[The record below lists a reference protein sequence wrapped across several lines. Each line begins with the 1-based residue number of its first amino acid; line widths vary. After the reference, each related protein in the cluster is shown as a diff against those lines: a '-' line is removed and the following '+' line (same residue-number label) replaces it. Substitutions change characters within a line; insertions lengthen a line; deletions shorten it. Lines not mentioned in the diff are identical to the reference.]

1 MSVLNDLVSQIE
13 DKALRD
19 RIASE
24 VDRLSKQKK
33 YGLVF
38 EEHLPECTPL
48 YDVAIKWGSTVA
60 PKDGSI
66 SDVYYVTKIQDGVAE
81 CVRRDDKTVCSFAI
95 DNLIAVAEFGDPI
108 YPYLKPI
115 DSVCNAPDNKLWHTL
130 IEADNYHALQLL
142 DYLYAGKVD
151 VIYIDPPYNTR
162 AKDWKYNNDYVDD
175 NDEFRHSK
183 WLSMM
188 EKRLKLAKKL
198 LSDTGFLILAID
210 AYELYTI
217 GLLLDEIFGENNRL
231 GLVTV
236 QHNPKGRNFT
246 KWFSAN
252 SEYMLVYAKNSNIA
266 SFNEI
271 AIDEEVKATFTL
283 QDPGDSRKYRLE
295 PFMRSRT
302 ETLRENKPNF
312 WYPLYVSDDLKII
325 TRTKTEGFTE
335 VYPIAANG
343 KEATWIN
350 LPETFD
356 EKNKIG
362 WFVAKKEEGKIVI
375 YRKLYEQQIFK
386 NVWLDKKYQSEFNG
400 TNLIK
405 GILAS
410 NRFDYPKSL
419 YLVED
424 ILKITA
430 KKDALVVDFFAG
442 SGTTL
447 HAVELLNEEDGGNR
461 RCIIVT
467 NNEVSASE
475 AEMLKKKGLKPTD
488 REWEK
493 LGIAH
498 HVTWPRTVGAIKGCD
513 VNGKPLSGNYIG
525 SDIPMSRGLK
535 ANAIFFKL
543 GFLDKNE
550 IALGKQFK
558 ELLPILW
565 MKAGAIGK
573 CPTVSEETPLMLVLP
588 ENHFAVLVDEK
599 HYMEFIDKLD
609 KHPEIKTVYIVTN
622 SDAGYRDMI
631 VGLEDKETFQLY
643 RNYLDNFR
651 INSVRR

>member
-1 MSVLNDLVSQIE
+1 MAVLNDLIAQIE
-13 DKALRD
+13 NAELRR
-19 RIASE
+19 RIEEE
-24 VDRLSKQKK
+24 VVRMNKQKK

-38 EEHLPECTPL
+38 EDHIPECTPL
-48 YDVAIKWGSTVA
+48 YDIPVKVGTSVSFKLGQVNEVYRVIKIDGDEAFCVK
-60 PKDGSI
+60 KDGTT
-66 SDVYYVTKIQDGVAE
+66 VEKFLV
-81 CVRRDDKTVCSFAI
+81 DDLVS
-95 DNLIAVAEFGDPI
+95 VAEFGDAI
-108 YPYLKPI
+108 YPCLKPI
-115 DSVCNAPDNKLWHTL
+115 DSVCNAPDSDLWHTL

-142 DYLYAGKVD
+142 EYLYAGKVD
-151 VIYIDPPYNTR
+151 CIYIDPPYNTR
-162 AKDWKYNNDYVDD
+162 AKDWKYNNDYVDT

-198 LSDTGFLILAID
+198 LAPTGFLILAID

-217 GLLLDEIFGENNRL
+217 GLLLDSIFGENNRL

-252 SEYMLVYAKNSNIA
+252 SEYMLVYANNANLA

-271 AIDEEVKATFTL
+271 AIDEEIKATFTL
-283 QDPGDSRKYRLE
+283 QDEGDSRRYRLE

-312 WYPLYVSDDLKII
+312 WYPLYVSPDLSII
-325 TRTKTEGFTE
+325 TREKRDDYTE
-335 VYPIAANG
+335 VYPIASNG

-362 WFVAKKEEGKIVI
+362 WFVAKEENGKIVI

-405 GILAS
+405 EILAS
-410 NRFDYPKSL
+410 SRFDYPKSL

-424 ILKITA
+424 ILKITT
-430 KKDALVVDFFAG
+430 KKDALILDFFAG

-447 HAVELLNEEDGGNR
+447 HAVNLLNAEDGGHR

-467 NNEVSASE
+467 NNEVSANE
-475 AEMLKKKGLKPTD
+475 AEMLRKKGYTPSDK
-488 REWEK
+488 EWEA

-498 HVTWPRTVGAIKGCD
+498 HVTWPRTVGSILGRNVKGE
-513 VNGKPLSGNYIG
+513 PLKGAYIG
-525 SDIPMSRGLK
+525 SNFPMSDGFK
-535 ANAIFFKL
+535 ANASFFKL
-543 GFLDKNE
+543 SFLDKSAVE
-550 IALGKQFK
+550 LGMELKQ
-558 ELLPILW
+558 LVPVLW
-565 MKAGAIGK
+565 MKAGAYGK
-573 CPTVSEETPLMLVLP
+573 CPSLNDSNLGILVYP
-588 ENHFAVLVDEK
+588 ENRFAVLLDERS
-599 HYMEFIDKLD
+599 YLEFVEMLERY
-609 KHPEIKTVYIVTN
+609 PEIETVYIATD
-622 SDAGYRDMI
+622 SDRAYRDMI
-631 VGLEDKETFQLY
+631 AFMDGKTTYQLY
-643 RNYLDNFR
+643 RDYLDHFR